1 MIATQLLKTWS
12 GGDELRT
19 RSNGKDAYANGADVV
34 HMTGEQKTDRES
46 DYLMLDNVSK
56 RYGEKVVVKGVSL
69 AAARGEVLT
78 ILGPSGCGKTTT
90 LKIIAGFLDLDGGS
104 VKMSGRKVDHLSSH
118 ERGAAMVFQNYALF
132 PHMTVRRNVAFGLR
146 MRGLDKADI
155 DRQVDEMIGL
165 VRLSEF
171 ADRYPKEL
179 SGGQQQRVALA
190 RALIIKPNVLLLDE
204 PFSSLDAKLRKQLR
218 AEFLEVHRNFG
229 ITSIFVTHD
238 LEEAFAISDKV
249 AVMNN
254 GNLEQVGSPAG
265 IFSRPRS
272 RFVADFVGHKNILS
286 GTIAT
291 GADNRAVFT
300 SANGFQTTLP
310 GAAAGRA
317 LLSVPVHRI
326 QVSRSPITAENHR
339 TATVE
344 GVGFLGPAIQLSLRV
359 GNTLIETYGAS
370 TSETETLAVGD
381 KVHVGWNGADV
392 IVIPEGA

>member
-1 MIATQLLKTWS
+1 
-12 GGDELRT
+12 
-19 RSNGKDAYANGADVV
+19 V
-34 HMTGEQKTDRES
+34 
-46 DYLMLDNVSK
+46 LDNVSK
-56 RYGEKVVVKGVSL
+56 RYGEKVVVSGVSL
-69 AAARGEVLT
+69 SAARGEVLT

-104 VKMSGRKVDHLSSH
+104 VKMSGRSVDHMSSH
-118 ERGAAMVFQNYALF
+118 QRGAAMVFQNYALF

-165 VRLSEF
+165 VRLTEF
-171 ADRYPKEL
+171 ADRFPKEL

-190 RALIIKPNVLLLDE
+190 RALIIKPNLLLLDE

-218 AEFLEVHRNFG
+218 TEFLEVHRNFG

-254 GNLEQVGSPAG
+254 GHLEQVGSPAG
-265 IFSRPRS
+265 IFSRPKS
-272 RFVADFVGHKNILS
+272 RFVADFVGHKNILAGS
-286 GTIAT
+286 VAS
-291 GADNRAVFT
+291 GADGRPVFASTDGFAT
-300 SANGFQTTLP
+300 SVA

-317 LLSVPVHRI
+317 VISLPVHRI
-326 QVSRSPITAENHR
+326 QVSRGPLDAENRHV
-339 TATVE
+339 ATVE
-344 GVGFLGPAIQLSLRV
+344 SVSFLGPAIQLSLRV
-359 GNTLIETYGAS
+359 ANTLLETYGAS
-370 TSETETLAVGD
+370 TPETEALAVGD
-381 KVHVGWNGADV
+381 KVNAGWNAADV

>member
-1 MIATQLLKTWS
+1 MSPPGADAPP
-12 GGDELRT
+12 GGLP
-19 RSNGKDAYANGADVV
+19 GKEEHANGPAAVQ
-34 HMTGEQKTDRES
+34 MMGEQVDRQP
-46 DYLMLDNVSK
+46 DYLVLDNVSK
-56 RYGEKVVVKGVSL
+56 RYGEKVVVSGVSL
-69 AAARGEVLT
+69 SAARGEVLT

-104 VKMSGRKVDHLSSH
+104 VKMSGRSVDHMSSH
-118 ERGAAMVFQNYALF
+118 QRGAAMVFQNYALF

-165 VRLSEF
+165 VRLTEF
-171 ADRYPKEL
+171 ADRFPKEL

-190 RALIIKPNVLLLDE
+190 RALIIKPNLLLLDE

-218 AEFLEVHRNFG
+218 TEFLEVHRNFG

-254 GNLEQVGSPAG
+254 GHLEQVGSPAG
-265 IFSRPRS
+265 IFSRPKS
-272 RFVADFVGHKNILS
+272 RFVADFVGHKNILAGS
-286 GTIAT
+286 VAS
-291 GADNRAVFT
+291 GADGRPVFASTDGFAT
-300 SANGFQTTLP
+300 SVA

-317 LLSVPVHRI
+317 VISLPVHRI
-326 QVSRSPITAENHR
+326 QVSRGPLDAENRHV
-339 TATVE
+339 ATVE
-344 GVGFLGPAIQLSLRV
+344 SVSFLGPAIQLSLRV
-359 GNTLIETYGAS
+359 ANTLLETYGAS
-370 TSETETLAVGD
+370 TPETEALAVGD
-381 KVHVGWNGADV
+381 KVNAGWNAADV